1 MSLLGP
7 IFMPNKPFGEF
18 DLILELIISAPE
30 LLNPNLLI
38 NASSSSKRNTLGL
51 GLPYCFR
58 GVIVPTSTKP
68 KPNLNKGL

>member
-1 MSLLGP
+1 M
-7 IFMPNKPFGEF
+7 IPNKPFGEF

-51 GLPYCFR
+51 GLPDCFN